1 MSSFTN
7 PDKDYKLWVLLY
19 QSRDHVMRVR
29 ENELQNFGIS
39 TVEAGTLYV
48 IKAIGRTEGKV
59 TPAKIAKGMIRQHHT
74 VTALLKRMEKKG
86 LITRIKDP
94 DNKGAL
100 IIELTEKGE
109 IARQQSKNRDS
120 LHRVMSVFSEDE
132 KDQFEEYL
140 FRLRDNAIRQSL
152 EIPNIIYDL

>member
-1 MSSFTN
+1 
-7 PDKDYKLWVLLY
+7 
-19 QSRDHVMRVR
+19 MRVR
-29 ENELQNFGIS
+29 ENELQKFGIS

-59 TPAKIAKGMIRQHHT
+59 TPSKIAKGMLRQHHT

-86 LITRIKDP
+86 LITRSKDP

-100 IIELTEKGE
+100 IIQLTEKGE
-109 IARQQSKNRDS
+109 AARKQSKNRDS

-132 KDQFEEYL
+132 KERLEEYL
-140 FRLRDNAIRQSL
+140 FRLRDNAIRQTFD
-152 EIPNIIYDL
+152 IPNFVYDS